1 MTVQKLTRESV
12 NDMVNQIETMLDP
25 NYHNAYIQEYAS
37 GKYGVIIDGHQHY
50 LAADLDSVE
59 TWLSAFIR
67 ALEISN
73 GKEF

>member
-1 MTVQKLTRESV
+1 MTTKELTQESV
-12 NDMVNQIETMLDP
+12 NDMVKQIETMLAPD
-25 NYHNAYIQEYAS
+25 YHNAYIQEYAS
-37 GKYGVIIDGHQHY
+37 GKYGVIIDGYQHY

-59 TWLSAFIR
+59 VWLSAFIC

>member
-1 MTVQKLTRESV
+1 MTAQKLTRESV
-12 NDMVNQIETMLDP
+12 NDMAKQIETMLDP
-25 NYHNAYIQEYAS
+25 DYHNAYIQEYAS
-37 GKYGVIIDGHQHY
+37 GKYGVIIDGYQHY

-59 TWLSAFIR
+59 VWLSAFIR